1 MVRKERKIKRIIA
14 LFMAVFVSINLFAY
28 DFEVDGIYYNKT
40 SDSTVSVTSEYSFS
54 SSYSGDIT
62 IPSGVTYNEKSYS
75 VTSIAN
81 NAFHYCIG
89 LTSVTIPNSVTS
101 IGNYAFQN
109 CTGLTTLNYNA
120 DSCLVS
126 YTWLYDCNNL
136 ETVIIGNNVKIIP
149 SYFIYGKSKVTNIEI
164 PNSVTSIGNY
174 AFKNCTG
181 LTSVTIPNS
190 VTSIGSDAFSGCTGL
205 TSVVIPNSISS
216 IGIGAFSGCTGLTN
230 VEIPNSVTS
239 IGSYAFYGC
248 KGLTSVVIPNSV
260 KEISHSAFEYC
271 SGLENVK
278 IGNGITK
285 IGYSAFEGCKYIDTL
300 YCMAKFPPELK
311 SSSYYD
317 GGQAFVDVNKAIT
330 VYVPCGRTTM
340 YQAANYWNEF
350 TNIQEWCEDIDP
362 LDSTLINKGKDT
374 VYITDTITIHDTITL
389 IDTVTIHDTI
399 IPCAQV
405 RTYIYA
411 KIDEGTAYKDYG
423 FDVTQAGTHVLT
435 LQTADG
441 CDSIITLY
449 LQFTS
454 SIEDIPETKIIS
466 IYPNPAKDVVVI
478 EDVVCSTEH
487 ITINLY
493 DTQGRLV
500 LSETKPNATSYTLNT
515 TSLKSG
521 VYYIN
526 IGNITQKLIIQ

>member
-1 MVRKERKIKRIIA
+1 
-14 LFMAVFVSINLFAY
+14 MAN
-28 DFEVDGIYYNKT
+28 
-40 SDSTVSVTSEYSFS
+40 
-54 SSYSGDIT
+54 
-62 IPSGVTYNEKSYS
+62 
-75 VTSIAN
+75 
-81 NAFHYCIG
+81 
-89 LTSVTIPNSVTS
+89 
-101 IGNYAFQN
+101 
-109 CTGLTTLNYNA
+109 
-120 DSCLVS
+120 
-126 YTWLYDCNNL
+126 
-136 ETVIIGNNVKIIP
+136 
-149 SYFIYGKSKVTNIEI
+149 
-164 PNSVTSIGNY
+164 
-174 AFKNCTG
+174 
-181 LTSVTIPNS
+181 
-190 VTSIGSDAFSGCTGL
+190 
-205 TSVVIPNSISS
+205 
-216 IGIGAFSGCTGLTN
+216 
-230 VEIPNSVTS
+230 
-239 IGSYAFYGC
+239 
-248 KGLTSVVIPNSV
+248 
-260 KEISHSAFEYC
+260 
-271 SGLENVK
+271 
-278 IGNGITK
+278 
-285 IGYSAFEGCKYIDTL
+285 
-300 YCMAKFPPELK
+300 FPPELK
-311 SSSYYD
+311 DTYEYANNQNLPFS
-317 GGQAFVDVNKAIT
+317 DVNKAIT

-478 EDVVCSTEH
+478 ENVVCSTEH
-487 ITINLY
+487 ITINVY